1 MTNKMMNIGILQS
14 AGVAGD
20 IIATALNHPEHSDI
34 FNPVIYSKENQNDKN
49 VSNDL
54 KFGNIDAIVVAPG
67 SNTEFTFN
75 GSMNVFVSKTLRL
88 ATILPDVEQD
98 KVEDSLTA
106 NELISKIRLAWNVVR
121 RDFMVSMPRIAVI
134 TAEKQD
140 KNDPNNIFCT
150 SVNALQDE
158 SIMVFG
164 PYTVDEYIEGN
175 YFQNFDI
182 TLALTDNDTQ
192 KVLDNTT
199 EERVRLL
206 AALPMVMTLTDYPK
220 DCDFSNDNLELPALA
235 LRQAIYLA
243 MTVKRNRTAYDE
255 AHRNPLPKLYVER
268 RDDSEKVRFAIPK
281 KKSELQHDTAQ

>member
-1 MTNKMMNIGILQS
+1 MTNKLMNIGILQS
-14 AGVAGD
+14 AGIAGD
-20 IIATALNHPEHSDI
+20 IITTALNHPEHSDI
-34 FNPVIYSKENQNDKN
+34 FNTVIYSKENQNDKN

-75 GSMNVFVSKTLRL
+75 GSMTVFVSKTLKV
-88 ATILPDVEQD
+88 ATILPDVD
-98 KVEDSLTA
+98 NNDVEDTLTT
-106 NELISKIRLAWNVVR
+106 NGLISKIRLAWNIAK
-121 RDFMVSMPRIAVI
+121 RDFLVSMPRIAVI

-150 SVNALQDE
+150 SINALQDE

-164 PYTVDEYIEGN
+164 PYTTDEYIAEN
-175 YFQNFDI
+175 HYQHFDI
-182 TLALTDNDTQ
+182 TLALTDDDTQ

-199 EERVRLL
+199 EERVKLL

-220 DCDFSNDNLELPALA
+220 DCDFSDDSLEQPALA

-255 AHRNPLPKLYVER
+255 AHSNPLPKLYVEK

-281 KKSELQHDTAQ
+281 KKSEAE